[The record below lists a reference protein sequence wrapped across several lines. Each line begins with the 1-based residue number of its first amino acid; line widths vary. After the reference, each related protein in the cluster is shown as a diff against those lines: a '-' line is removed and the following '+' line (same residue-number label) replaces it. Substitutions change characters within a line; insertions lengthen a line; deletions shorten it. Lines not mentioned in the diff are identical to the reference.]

1 MARIFLCAPALA
13 GYMLSGEWDPDMPTS
28 FRVTPERL
36 AKLRAKVDQAKEDAS
51 TEGLA
56 KLVI

>member
-1 MARIFLCAPALA
+1 
-13 GYMLSGEWDPDMPTS
+13 MLSGEWDPAMPES

-36 AKLRAKVDQAKEDAS
+36 EKLRTKVGNAREDA
-51 TEGLA
+51 TAEGLA